1 MTTTKGN
8 EPTAG
13 RDERALIRDCCCRKP
28 GAWEEFL
35 VRFNKLIY
43 YSIHRTLS
51 VRHYYADSDE
61 VEDLFSEVLVHFI
74 KDDFKKLRLYRGD
87 EGCSVATWI
96 RTVTVR
102 YTIDYLR
109 SRSRQHERVDIEG
122 EEIGME
128 VSLKNPVSQPDQVFE
143 EREEDRL
150 LSAAIA
156 ALPEN
161 DRYFIELYYGRG
173 LSPDQTAKILG
184 LSTKSVYSRV
194 NRLKTKIGEEIERLA
209 RKST

>member
-1 MTTTKGN
+1 VTTPKGN
-8 EPTAG
+8 DPTAG
-13 RDERALIRDCCCRKP
+13 RDERALLRDCCCQKQ
-28 GAWEEFL
+28 GAWEQFL
-35 VRFNKLIY
+35 ARYNKLIY
-43 YSIHRTLS
+43 YSIHRTCTA
-51 VRHYYADSDE
+51 RHYYAEPDE
-61 VEDLFSEVLVHFI
+61 IEDLFCEVLVHFI

-87 EGCSVATWI
+87 EGCSVATWL
-96 RTVTVR
+96 RTITVR

-109 SRSRQHERVDIEG
+109 SRARQQERVDIDG
-122 EEIGME
+122 EEIGLE

-150 LSAAIA
+150 MSAAIA

-173 LSPDQTAKILG
+173 LSPDQTAKTLG

-194 NRLKTKIGEEIERLA
+194 NRLKAKIGEEIEKLA
-209 RKST
+209 RK